1 MKPLKLINLFDSIPQ
16 INNYSHYGSSL
27 EKMFK
32 MSSLRHFI
40 KTLKFK
46 EEFHKKYLKEGYV
59 KEKRKEY
66 DIYEKIEMNE
76 KKNNEDEDIFSLSVS
91 KSENKMKIKDN
102 PNLKNKYIFFHKKP
116 ESILNNSPDPL
127 RYNPNY
133 NSISKN
139 IPSFKIVKPAF
150 DGKNLR
156 KNNSLNNG
164 MKKNKSKVVL
174 NDINLNR
181 RMQTLNNES
190 RNDGSNASIGRDN
203 RFITEIPIQN
213 RNNNF
218 LKNYSHKKYE
228 RKFPT
233 IINNLPHYMK
243 NCKSIKKSR
252 DNDTNNNLKTTSFY
266 NKNRAVDFSKMQSRS
281 TKMFI
286 NLHSLEVP
294 NFGYYVPKYDFI
306 QNRQININLS
316 KKPFIDKHHKKQF
329 LLKKILGSYYMD
341 PNYHIIDNNKLN
353 NLYE

>member
-40 KTLKFK
+40 NTLKFK
-46 EEFHKKYLKEGYV
+46 EEFHKKYLKQGYV
-59 KEKRKEY
+59 KEKKKEY
-66 DIYEKIEMNE
+66 DIYEKVEMNE
-76 KKNNEDEDIFSLSVS
+76 KMNNEEEDIFSLPAS
-91 KSENKMKIKDN
+91 KSENKIKINKNSN
-102 PNLKNKYIFFHKKP
+102 PKNKYIFFHKKH
-116 ESILNNSPDPL
+116 ENILNDSPDPL

-150 DGKNLR
+150 EAKNLK
-156 KNNSLNNG
+156 KNNTLNNG

-174 NDINLNR
+174 NNINLKR
-181 RMQTLNNES
+181 RMKTLNNES
-190 RNDGSNASIGRDN
+190 RNDSSSVSIGRDN
-203 RFITEIPIQN
+203 RFITEIPIKN
-213 RNNNF
+213 RNNVF

-233 IINNLPHYMK
+233 IINDLPHYMS
-243 NCKSIKKSR
+243 NCKSIKKSK
-252 DNDTNNNLKTTSFY
+252 DDDSNNNLKTNSFY
-266 NKNRAVDFSKMQSRS
+266 NKNRAFDFSKMQSRS

-286 NLHSLEVP
+286 NLHSLDVP
-294 NFGYYVPKYDFI
+294 NFGYYVPKYNFI

-316 KKPFIDKHHKKQF
+316 KKPIIDKLHKKQF
-329 LLKKILGSYYMD
+329 LLKKILGSYYFG

-353 NLYE
+353 NIT